1 MRSKGIFQKTICDSY
16 ESQITKFLLQFN
28 IRKIA
33 VAIIGNIKKIRETL
47 QSYLIHSPIDAHNT
61 YELAMTNMEVTPAE
75 SGTIGMLA
83 RYIYI
88 CGNSNKRHTHQ
99 VRIIGRSIPISMH
112 LNKSKLCYLSNTK
125 VLGKSH

>member
-1 MRSKGIFQKTICDSY
+1 MSDIKTTLLHAHTFEWEAKEYPKKTICDRY

-33 VAIIGNIKKIRETL
+33 VAIIRNIKKIRETL

-75 SGTIGMLA
+75 SGTSGMLA
-83 RYIYI
+83 RYIYVEI
-88 CGNSNKRHTHQ
+88 RTSGIHIR
-99 VRIIGRSIPISMH
+99 
-112 LNKSKLCYLSNTK
+112 
-125 VLGKSH
+125 